1 MTSLRQRMIEDMQI
15 RNLAVSTQQ
24 EYIQQVSLFAR
35 YFKKSPELLG
45 TEQIRAYQLHADCPI
60 MPTTNRGRLLG
71 GARMVPRF
79 GIITGLPGRSAARRL
94 ADNGLV

>member
-1 MTSLRQRMIEDMQI
+1 MTSLRQRFIEDMQV
-15 RNLAVSTQQ
+15 RNFSLVTQASYTREVSG
-24 EYIQQVSLFAR
+24 FAR
-35 YFKKSPELLG
+35 YFNKSPELLG
-45 TEQIRAYQLHADCPI
+45 PEQIRAYQVHADCPI